1 MKTICGIACSGCG
14 FKSNGKGCTEANGH
28 PFDGDYITAE
38 CYKSGS
44 GRKQRQVLWACC
56 RQQLFTC
63 SKYGCNGAEPE
74 IIVYKKRSST

>member
-38 CYKSGS
+38 CYKSG
-44 GRKQRQVLWACC
+44 
-56 RQQLFTC
+56 
-63 SKYGCNGAEPE
+63 
-74 IIVYKKRSST
+74 